1 MEEKMDNNIIFK
13 EELENFISYRI
24 EESYKKVSNKKEY
37 RELKKKYKEME
48 KNFINSLKTEDIKE
62 YYYTIRDIRMELDSE
77 ELREAYLIGFKDNN
91 SIYNKF

>member
-1 MEEKMDNNIIFK
+1 MDNNIIFK